1 MKRYIV
7 DVKYRVEFDD
17 DILTEKE
24 MEEIE
29 AQRWQM
35 FQKKFR
41 VQPLNVF
48 VKELK

>member
-35 FQKKFR
+35 FQKKFG